1 VKLSTAQGRREAE
14 RQRRIRRLRRRRALR
29 LTAAGAVA
37 LGLVAAIGLSL
48 GGRAAQQSGL
58 GGWASA
64 VRNFARAQL
73 AAARVDALRIDIKF
87 KHLHRIHTKRD
98 EALARGVLIAERSD
112 FVPASIALAG
122 PAVPV
127 RLRLIGPEPEHLQR
141 DPWSF
146 EVRVRGDAHIE
157 GMRRFALHAPDLVG
171 GALPLVAALQLE
183 RAGLAAP
190 RTSLVEVS
198 LNGDGLGLAVLV
210 ELPSAELLRSHG
222 YGAAPVVQLDTR
234 DYWKALGDNARAGP
248 FDNPFTARII
258 ADPEGD
264 EDATATAIGLLRGFL
279 DGALSASE
287 VFDLDATARWL
298 ASAELW
304 GDPSCVHWSRA
315 RFFLD
320 PLSARLAPIP
330 PLPERRRPL
339 EQDPS
344 EPRGELVAALGELGA
359 RLLADSELRH
369 RFARELRALSDQLG
383 SGTGLGG
390 LVAALETR
398 QQQVLLRLH
407 RSAPFSRVV
416 RLAERADRLASL
428 RDIDASR
435 DTWFAPSLAR
445 GELSLPSVVAAYARE
460 DEQGAY
466 LDLHNL
472 LPVPVTVSTLRH
484 DDGDGDEATPVT
496 LASRV
501 TFPIQLEPTPLGQP
515 ARAVRVR
522 YRQPNVAAVP
532 EAIRGIA
539 RIAGDRRE
547 YEFLAASSPPPLLTH
562 PIPTA
567 TLDEVL
573 AQHPF
578 LRSEPGD
585 LALHTQPGVFEVEGS
600 LVMPPAMG
608 LVIEAG
614 TQLAFGA
621 RAALIASG
629 PLDLRGTPEEPVVLR
644 GAPGRRGPRW
654 LGLALLRA
662 QRPSSWSHV
671 EIRDTTGVERD
682 GWQLPG
688 GVTIRSATVQMD
700 GVRIAG
706 SRADAALAAV
716 NAEIDAEGLTIEQS
730 AGTALVLR
738 GSRGRLRGLA
748 IAETGG
754 GGLAATSSTVQLIGG
769 SLRDIRATALE
780 AADGSELEA
789 EGVEIAGASVAAASK
804 NGARLILRDAQIRGI
819 AHVPFLAFTDR
830 LELGGGQILASG
842 NDLEPGERIAI
853 AQRGSSAIIDGIA
866 SEPVE
871 AAIGGLRIE

>member
-547 YEFLAASSPPPLLTH
+547 YEFLAASSPPPLLT
-562 PIPTA
+562 
-567 TLDEVL
+567 
-573 AQHPF
+573 
-578 LRSEPGD
+578 
-585 LALHTQPGVFEVEGS
+585 
-600 LVMPPAMG
+600 PARC
-608 LVIEAG
+608 V
-614 TQLAFGA
+614 
-621 RAALIASG
+621 R
-629 PLDLRGTPEEPVVLR
+629 
-644 GAPGRRGPRW
+644 GRR
-654 LGLALLRA
+654 LA
-662 QRPSSWSHV
+662 
-671 EIRDTTGVERD
+671 RDAARHGSRHR
-682 GWQLPG
+682 G
-688 GVTIRSATVQMD
+688 RHAAR
-700 GVRIAG
+700 VRCA
-706 SRADAALAAV
+706 SRADRERPARPARYPRRARRAARRS
-716 NAEIDAEGLTIEQS
+716 GS
-730 AGTALVLR
+730 AGTALARARAAARAASVELVARRDPRHDRRRARRLAAARRRDDPQRDRPDGRRADRRKSGRRRARR
-738 GSRGRLRGLA
+738 GQRGDRRGGADDRAERGYRSRAARLPGPAARFGDRRDGRRWPGGHQLHGAAHRGLA
-748 IAETGG
+748 ARHP
-754 GGLAATSSTVQLIGG
+754 SH
-769 SLRDIRATALE
+769 
-780 AADGSELEA
+780 
-789 EGVEIAGASVAAASK
+789 
-804 NGARLILRDAQIRGI
+804 GARGRRRQ
-819 AHVPFLAFTDR
+819 
-830 LELGGGQILASG
+830 
-842 NDLEPGERIAI
+842 
-853 AQRGSSAIIDGIA
+853 
-866 SEPVE
+866 
-871 AAIGGLRIE
+871 